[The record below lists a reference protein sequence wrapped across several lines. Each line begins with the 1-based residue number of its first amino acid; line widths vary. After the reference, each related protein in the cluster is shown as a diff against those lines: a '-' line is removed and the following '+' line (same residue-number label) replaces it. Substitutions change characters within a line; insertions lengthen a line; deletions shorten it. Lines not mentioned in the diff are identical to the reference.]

1 MRGVRQVNQRTGVG
15 VRTVP
20 GGAALKVN
28 LSSRHL
34 PTIRTRRMF
43 PKTPA
48 AEVAWFLSGR
58 KSTEWLSKYTKIW
71 AKFADKD
78 GDVANAYG
86 WRWREH
92 FGRDQLR
99 AMVRLLAAD
108 PSSRH
113 ALVSTW
119 DPAID
124 GLGTPS
130 RATPCPAFFQLGVT
144 GESLHMCLYMR
155 SSDVM
160 VGLPYDIMGFSL
172 LLDAVAA
179 SLSLLNGTL
188 TVFIANAHVYDVH
201 MDAAAQLLKN
211 VVRVDSYQDPLL
223 PAWTLDDIRRAPDQ
237 YVNWVAASTSGLDQP
252 TFSPKLEVVL

>member
-1 MRGVRQVNQRTGVG
+1 VNRRTGVG
-15 VRTVP
+15 VRTIP
-20 GGAALKVN
+20 GGAALKVD
-28 LSSRHL
+28 LSSRL
-34 PTIRTRRMF
+34 IPTIRTRRMF

-58 KSTEWLSKYTKIW
+58 RSTGWLSQHTKIW
-71 AKFADKD
+71 SKFTDEA
-78 GDVANAYG
+78 GEVGSAYG

-99 AMVRLLAAD
+99 AALLLLRDD

-130 RATPCPAFFQLGVT
+130 KATPCPAFFQLGVT

-179 SLSLLNGTL
+179 SLSLLNGSL
-188 TVFIANAHVYDVH
+188 TVFIGNAHVYDVH
-201 MDAAAQLLKN
+201 VEAAGQLLEN
-211 VVRVDSYQDPLL
+211 MAQVEAYPDSPM
-223 PAWTLDDIRRAPDQ
+223 PGWTMDGILRAPNQ
-237 YVNWVAASTSGLDQP
+237 YVNAVAALASGLP
-252 TFSPKLEVVL
+252 VPAFSPKLEVVA